1 MDGGGETLVEAL
13 TILEAIIVLAVVGAL
28 SYRFKLLTVSG
39 VISSFMLGLPVI
51 IFGGWEWLAI
61 VLVFFILAMFF
72 TKFKYGYKT
81 EKVGPANSGIRAWR
95 NVFANGSVAALFAL
109 AEGFTSFD
117 VFLAGFVGAMG
128 TATADTLATEV
139 GLLYPRNP
147 RLITNLKQSV
157 RPGTSGAISP
167 LGEIAMIF
175 GSFAIGLT
183 TWMLRLGNW
192 SFTKIM
198 LVVISSSIIGST
210 LDSLLGAT
218 TQATYEC
225 SNCGKTVEGKMHCG
239 KPSRYVRGV
248 RAIDNNAINFI
259 GTLIGA
265 IMAMLFARFL

>member
-1 MDGGGETLVEAL
+1 MDGRGETLVEAL

-39 VISSFMLGLPVI
+39 VISSFMLGLPI
-51 IFGGWEWLAI
+51 IVFGGWAWLAI

-72 TKFKYGYKT
+72 TKLDYGYRK
-81 EKVGPANSGIRAWR
+81 EKMGPANGVIRAWR
-95 NVFANGSVAALFAL
+95 NVFANGGVATLFAL
-109 AEGFTSFD
+109 AEGVKPFD
-117 VFLAGFVGAMG
+117 IFLAGFVGAMG

-139 GLLYPRNP
+139 GLLYPHNP

-167 LGEIAMIF
+167 LGEIAMVF

-183 TWMLRLGNW
+183 AWVLRLGNW
-192 SFTKIM
+192 SLMEIM

-210 LDSLLGAT
+210 VDSFLGAT
-218 TQATYEC
+218 IQAKYEC

-239 KPSRYVRGV
+239 KPSRYVKGV

-259 GTLIGA
+259 GTLTGSIT
-265 IMAMLFARFL
+265 AMVFALFL